1 MGSRPALAAL
11 CFAVSLWV
19 PAHAQSYPDRVVKFI
34 VPFSPGGVTDVVA
47 RPVAQRLAVMWGQQT
62 IVENRPGAGSTIGAE
77 AVARARP
84 DGYTLLFSGNTHAVA
99 AALYK
104 RIPFDAVGDFTPVAL
119 VAEQP
124 SVLVV
129 HPSVPAKS
137 TAELITLAAAQP
149 GKLNYASSGN
159 GSSQHLFAALF
170 LAMAGV
176 QMTHVPYKGSG
187 PALAELLSGQVPV
200 SVPSISNALSHI
212 QAGKL
217 RALAVTSSKRA
228 ASLPDVPTL
237 DEAGVRG
244 YDAALWFC
252 VLGPKGL
259 PADVV
264 TKLYESIAEALRSPE
279 VQTAYAT
286 QGIDARLMP
295 PGPFADYLRAEAVKW
310 ARIVKE
316 SGATVD

>member
-1 MGSRPALAAL
+1 VCRIRR
-11 CFAVSLWV
+11 VS
-19 PAHAQSYPDRVVKFI
+19 
-34 VPFSPGGVTDVVA
+34 
-47 RPVAQRLAVMWGQQT
+47 
-62 IVENRPGAGSTIGAE
+62 ST
-77 AVARARP
+77 
-84 DGYTLLFSGNTHAVA
+84 S
-99 AALYK
+99 K
-104 RIPFDAVGDFTPVAL
+104 
-119 VAEQP
+119 
-124 SVLVV
+124 
-129 HPSVPAKS
+129 
-137 TAELITLAAAQP
+137 P
-149 GKLNYASSGN
+149 GKLSYTSSGN
-159 GSSQHLFAALF
+159 GSSQHLFAAVF
-170 LAMAGV
+170 LVMAGV

-187 PALAELLSGQVPV
+187 PALADLLSGQVPV

-286 QGIDARLMP
+286 QGIDVRLMP
-295 PGPFADYLRAEAVKW
+295 PGPFADYLRAEVVKW

>member
-62 IVENRPGAGSTIGAE
+62 IVENRPGAGGTIGAE

-99 AALYK
+99 SGPVQAHSL
-104 RIPFDAVGDFTPVAL
+104 RRRRRLHAVTL

-228 ASLPDVPTL
+228 ASLPDMPTL

-252 VLGPKGL
+252 VLGPRDCR
-259 PADVV
+259 P
-264 TKLYESIAEALRSPE
+264 TS
-279 VQTAYAT
+279 
-286 QGIDARLMP
+286 
-295 PGPFADYLRAEAVKW
+295 
-310 ARIVKE
+310 
-316 SGATVD
+316 